1 MMNFMQCGNM
11 IFGELQKF
19 CITFKSNQAGFDK
32 YNRKMVHDFRVKVNH
47 ENFENSLGF
56 NL

>member
-1 MMNFMQCGNM
+1 MQCGNM